1 MALQY
6 IATGNGMAAIASDA
20 ATNER
25 GFMVK
30 VKNGTGQFSK
40 KGLIV
45 SASQAADNEVILQ
58 TNEFDA
64 FGVMVETGIAA
75 GSDMWIWVN
84 GSICQV
90 MFEDG
95 VKATRGN
102 ICISSDVDGRADALS
117 NPGTGL
123 PAVETHFKEC
133 GHVLQTVDPG
143 LDKLALVMI
152 HFN

>member
-1 MALQY
+1 MALQF
-6 IATGNGMAAIASDA
+6 ISTGNGMAAIASDA

-30 VKNGTGQFSK
+30 VKNGTGQISK
-40 KGLIV
+40 KGMLV

-64 FGVMVETGIAA
+64 FGVVVETGIAA

-95 VKATRGN
+95 VKTTRGN
-102 ICISSDVDGRADALS
+102 ICITSDIDGRADAIL
-117 NPGTGL
+117 NPGSGL
-123 PAVETHFKEC
+123 PAVETYFKEC
-133 GHVLQTVDPG
+133 GHVLQTVEAGTDI
-143 LDKLALVMI
+143 LALVMI